1 MKYLGMCRCMYD
13 EDRLLLIVLFAGALG
28 ALVHGLRSLS
38 WYIGNRTAVMSWS
51 AMYVMLPFLG
61 AGLAAIFYLVVR
73 GGFFSPTSTV
83 ADTSP
88 FGFAALAA
96 LIGMFTEPAVLK
108 LRNVAITIFEP
119 PEKGKDHIGPAPRVT
134 DITPKQGSTAGS
146 DAVIFTGTDFS
157 AGVKVIFDNIE
168 AKMTASSGTSVTVT
182 TPPHPAG
189 KVDVVITNED
199 KQQHVIKGGFE
210 YIQPAG
216 GGGPSPGTASTGG
229 ETTTGADAST
239 SAAGETTAAT
249 TTTATA
255 LDEEEDVD
263 KIDGCDVDIIDETPD
278 EDLPMAEGGVA

>member
-1 MKYLGMCRCMYD
+1 MYD

-51 AMYVMLPFLG
+51 AMYIMLPFLG
-61 AGLAAIFYLVVR
+61 AGLATIFYLVVR

-108 LRNVAITIFEP
+108 LRKVASTIFEP
-119 PEKGKDHIGPAPRVT
+119 TEKGKDHVGPAPKVV
-134 DITPKQGSTAGS
+134 DVTPKQGTTAGG
-146 DAVIFTGTDFS
+146 DTVTLTGTDFS
-157 AGVKVIFDNIE
+157 AAVKVTFGNLE
-168 AKMTASSGTSVTVT
+168 AKVAASSNTSITVT

-189 KVDVVITNED
+189 KVDVVIIND
-199 KQQHVIKGGFE
+199 DDQQHVLKEGFE
-210 YIQPAG
+210 YVDPAAG
-216 GGGPSPGTASTGG
+216 GSGTGAGTANTAATG
-229 ETTTGADAST
+229 TTGAGGTTGTGAASGPT
-239 SAAGETTAAT
+239 EATTATT

-255 LDEEEDVD
+255 LDEEKDVD
-263 KIDGCDVDIIDETPD
+263 KIDGCDIDIIDETPD
-278 EDLPMAEGGVA
+278 EDLPMTEGGVA